1 MDPNNV
7 TLLVTA
13 GVLLAAALAA
23 GATGMVDIAFI
34 SGFVGLVLV
43 YYVWYDESRHWR
55 NRDK

>member
-13 GVLLAAALAA
+13 GVLLAAAIAA
-23 GATGMVDIAFI
+23 GATGMQDIAFI
-34 SGFVGLVLV
+34 AGFVGLVLV